1 MTTIVLIRKNN
12 ELVVAGDGQVSMGNT
27 VIKSTAAKVR
37 KIDKRNVI
45 AGFAGSTA
53 DALTLF
59 ERLEAKLEKHAGNLT
74 RAAVELAKDWRSD
87 KYLRRLEAL
96 MAIADKE
103 KSFLTSGTGD
113 VLEPEEGIIGIGS
126 GGNYALA
133 AAKVLMDSKMS
144 AEEIAKKK
152 MEDLNIDIFIDK
164 QRRYQKIITLLPN
177 EKKIIKFN
185 FLNVVRRRCAT
196 FFFKFDF

>member
-1 MTTIVLIRKNN
+1 MTTIALVRKNN
-12 ELVVAGDGQVSMGNT
+12 EVVVASDGQVSMGNT
-27 VIKSTAAKVR
+27 VIKSTATKVR
-37 KIDKRNVI
+37 KIEKRNVI

-74 RAAVELAKDWRSD
+74 RAAVELAKDWRTD

-103 KSFLTSGTGD
+103 KSFIISGTGD
-113 VLEPEEGIIGIGS
+113 VLEPEGDVIGIGS

-133 AAKVLMDSKMS
+133 AAKVLMDTNLS
-144 AEEIAKKK
+144 AEEVARKAIKVAS
-152 MEDLNIDIFIDK
+152 DICVFTNDK
-164 QRRYQKIITLLPN
+164 IKI
-177 EKKIIKFN
+177 EKI
-185 FLNVVRRRCAT
+185 
-196 FFFKFDF
+196 